1 MIKLGVISDTHGE
14 LIATTEAVRLFR
26 ERGVSVIVHCGDI
39 GGEAVVEAFRG
50 IETHFVYG
58 NTDGE
63 AEFLR
68 DAARRTG
75 NRLHG
80 WFGSLELDGKQIFF
94 LHGHQNVRFDDETE
108 SGKWDLICYG
118 HTHIPSLQMFR
129 ETILLNPGAFKRVAT
144 PTVAIVSLP
153 EMDVERCE
161 V

>member
-1 MIKLGVISDTHGE
+1 MTKLGVISDTHGE
-14 LIATTEAVRLFR
+14 LAVTIEAVRLFR
-26 ERGVSVIVHCGDI
+26 ERGVSAIIHCGDI
-39 GGEAVVEAFRG
+39 GSEGVIEAFRG

-68 DAARRTG
+68 DTARRTG
-75 NRLHG
+75 NKLHG

-94 LHGHQNVRFDDETE
+94 LHGHQNARFEDETE

-118 HTHIPSLQMFR
+118 HTHIQSLQMFR
-129 ETILLNPGAFKRVAT
+129 ETMLLNPGAIKRVAT

-153 EMDVERCE
+153 EMNVERCD